1 MSGSFSLP
9 PIALPPLLPISAQPI
24 FQIGASSVDP
34 NVTTAQAQVQL
45 AAAQQ
50 QIAANAAQQAASAA
64 AATAASNAAAAASL
78 AAEQAAAAKAA
89 VIPLTGQS
97 NSFAPGTAPGTVGS
111 LNDNAAG
118 AGLLSPAGERNLSNL
133 PGGVPAATEPTPPPP
148 VPPPMQNPT
157 NNVVLVSPD
166 LGLAPLAFISPDSTA
181 MTITDPNSGIATVDP
196 LGNPAPAIV
205 SSVTDVMRS
214 ASAAATIIAS
224 QARAAIGLLD
234 PMSNA
239 INIANAL
246 SRNADPISN
255 VLTDVSNQLGVGPAQ
270 SPANQTAA
278 FIQGAMVSAEGQP
291 LPAGTSVGNDFHD
304 LVAPPPV
311 IPLAPVNLAPA
322 PSVGSDIAALPIQ
335 FSPQRAIVHHH
346 GG

>member
-1 MSGSFSLP
+1 MSGAF
-9 PIALPPLLPISAQPI
+9 ALPPLLPISAQPI
-24 FQIGASSVDP
+24 FQAGASSVDP

-50 QIAANAAQQAASAA
+50 QIVANSAQQTASAA
-64 AATAASNAAAAASL
+64 AATAASNAQIAASL
-78 AAEQAAAAKAA
+78 AAEQAAAAKAV

-118 AGLLSPAGERNLSNL
+118 TGLLSSAGEKNLANL
-133 PGGVPAATEPTPPPP
+133 PAAVPTATEPVPPPPP
-148 VPPPMQNPT
+148 VPLPQNPT
-157 NNVVLVSPD
+157 NVVLVSPD

-196 LGNPAPAIV
+196 LGNSAPAIV
-205 SSVTDVMRS
+205 SSITDVMRS
-214 ASAAATIIAS
+214 ASASATIIAS
-224 QARAAIGLLD
+224 QARTALGLLD

-270 SPANQTAA
+270 SQANRTAA
-278 FIQGAMVSAEGQP
+278 FVQGAMVSAEGQP

-311 IPLAPVNLAPA
+311 IPLAPVNSAPV
-322 PSVGSDIAALPIQ
+322 PSVSDSAPFPIQ
-335 FSPQRAIVHHH
+335 FAPQRSTVHHH